1 MKVQEIIRA
10 ARIYVPYRL
19 TVGSANA
26 GFLRTSLRGML
37 TTLGL
42 HGQKF
47 VKNISG
53 RLTNLIAMTAGWF
66 VNAGEDAGS
75 GRDNT
80 KGYSHPTL
88 FYAMP
93 MGLLNFSDCLTHR
106 INREQVLPVQSPG
119 TSFWFS

>member
-1 MKVQEIIRA
+1 MKVLEIIRA
-10 ARIYVPYRL
+10 ARICVPYRL

-26 GFLRTSLRGML
+26 GFLRMSLRGML
-37 TTLGL
+37 TTSGL

-53 RLTNLIAMTAGWF
+53 RLTNLIAMIAGWF
-66 VNAGEDAGS
+66 MNAGEDAGS

-93 MGLLNFSDCLTHR
+93 MGLLNFCDGFIRR
-106 INREQVLPVQSPG
+106 IANNINK
-119 TSFWFS
+119 F